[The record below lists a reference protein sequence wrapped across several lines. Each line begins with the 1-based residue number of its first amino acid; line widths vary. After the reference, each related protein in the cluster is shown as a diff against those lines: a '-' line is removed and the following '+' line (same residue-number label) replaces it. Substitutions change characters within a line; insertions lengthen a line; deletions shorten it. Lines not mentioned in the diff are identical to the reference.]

1 MMTTSPDNALAW
13 LGIAEG
19 AAYLRTRE
27 LSPVQWTE
35 ALLERIQGSGGA
47 IDAFLHLDADGALA
61 RARAAEREIARGHD
75 LGPLH
80 GVPCAIKDIFETADM
95 PTTAHS
101 RLLMNHRPGR
111 DAAAVSRM
119 RAAGAVLL
127 GKTATHEFAHGGPSV
142 DLPWPP
148 ARNPWNLAH
157 FSGGS
162 SSGSGAA
169 LAAGLVPA
177 ALGTDTGGSIRIPAS
192 LCGVTGLKP
201 TYGRVSRAGVFAL
214 SPSLDTAGPM
224 ARSARDCALMLQ
236 AIAGHDAADP
246 ASAAVAVPDYSAA
259 LVGHLKGIRVG
270 VIRHFFETELR
281 ANPEAVAA
289 LDNAIAALRDCG
301 AHITPIT
308 LAPMMAYSDV
318 RVLIQEAEAFAI
330 FHAALC
336 ERADSFGQD
345 FLGRVLPGCLVPAF
359 AQTQAH
365 RKRRLLTAHMRAAF
379 EQVDAMVTIGPGP
392 APRFDAPESHGFLY
406 GLWSDKPNLLAP
418 FSVSGFPTLSVCTG
432 FASNGLP
439 TSMQIVTR
447 PWDEATALRIG
458 DAFQGL
464 TDWHRRHP
472 LDPAGSIDPVQLA
485 EPAPAEPLDQSMISW
500 IDACLSHA
508 QLALTDSQRALVYQ
522 AAPRV
527 KRMIARL
534 GTLED
539 RAVEPAAIFRLD

>member
-1 MMTTSPDNALAW
+1 MNSSSDGGLPW

-19 AAYLRTRE
+19 AAYLRAGE
-27 LSPVQWTE
+27 LSPVEWTQ
-35 ALLERIQGSGGA
+35 ALLERIQGSGA
-47 IDAFLHLDADGALA
+47 AVDAFLHLDADGALA

-80 GVPCAIKDIFETADM
+80 GVPFAIKDIFETADM

-101 RLLMNHRPGR
+101 RLLMGHQPGS
-111 DAAAVSRM
+111 DAAAVSRL
-119 RAAGAVLL
+119 RQSGAVFL

-169 LAAGLVPA
+169 LAAGQVPA

-224 ARSARDCALMLQ
+224 ARSARDCALILQ
-236 AIAGHDAADP
+236 AIAGHDPADP

-259 LVGHLKGIRVG
+259 LVGHLKGIRIG
-270 VIRHFFETELR
+270 VIRHFFESDTQ
-281 ANPEAVAA
+281 ANHEAVAA
-289 LDNAIAALRDCG
+289 LDHALAALRDCG
-301 AHITPIT
+301 AHVTPVT
-308 LAPMMAYSDV
+308 LAPLMTYSDV
-318 RVLIQEAEAFAI
+318 RVLIQEAEAFAV
-330 FHAALC
+330 FHAALR
-336 ERADSFGQD
+336 ERVDAFGQD

-365 RKRRLLTAHMRAAF
+365 RKRRLLTAHMHAAF
-379 EQVDAMVTIGPGP
+379 EQVDALVTIGPGP
-392 APRFDAPESHGFLY
+392 APRFDAPDTHGFLY
-406 GLWSDKPNLLAP
+406 GLWSDRPNLLAP

-432 FASNGLP
+432 FAANGLP
-439 TSMQIVTR
+439 TSMQITTR
-447 PWDEATALRIG
+447 PWDEATALRMG
-458 DAFQGL
+458 DAFQRI

-472 LDPAGSIDPVQLA
+472 VDPAGSVEPVRLA
-485 EPAPAEPLDQSMISW
+485 EPAPAEPIDPSMTGW
-500 IDACLSHA
+500 IDACLENA
-508 QLALTDSQRALVYQ
+508 QLSLNDAQRSLVRQ

-527 KRMIARL
+527 RRMIARL

-539 RAVEPAAIFRLD
+539 RTVEPAAIYRLN

>member
-1 MMTTSPDNALAW
+1 MKTSADNALTW

-19 AAYLRTRE
+19 SALLRAGK
-27 LSPVQWTE
+27 LSPVEWTQ
-35 ALLERIQGSGGA
+35 ALLERIQGSGAA

-61 RARAAEREIARGHD
+61 RARAAEREIARGRD

-80 GVPCAIKDIFETADM
+80 GIPCAIKDIFETADM

-101 RLLMNHRPGR
+101 RLLMGHRPSR
-111 DAAAVSRM
+111 DAAAVSRL
-119 RAAGAVLL
+119 RQTGAVLL

-148 ARNPWNLAH
+148 ARNPWNLEH

-192 LCGVTGLKP
+192 LCGITGLKP

-214 SPSLDTAGPM
+214 SHSLDTAGPM

-236 AIAGHDAADP
+236 AIAGHDPADP
-246 ASAAVAVPDYSAA
+246 ASAAVAVPDYSAP
-259 LVGHLKGIRVG
+259 LVGHLKGVRIG
-270 VIRHFFETELR
+270 VIRHFFESDTR
-281 ANPEAVAA
+281 VHPDAVAA
-289 LDNAIAALRDCG
+289 LDNALEALRDCG

-308 LAPMMAYSDV
+308 LAPMIDYSDV
-318 RVLIQEAEAFAI
+318 RVLIQESEAFAI
-330 FHAALC
+330 FHASLREC
-336 ERADSFGQD
+336 VDSFGRD

-359 AQTQAH
+359 AQAQAH
-365 RKRRLLTAHMRAAF
+365 RKRRLLIAHMREAF

-392 APRFDAPESHGFLY
+392 APRFDAPETHGFLY

-418 FSVSGFPTLSVCTG
+418 FSVSGFPTLSLCTG

-439 TSMQIVTR
+439 TSMQVATR

-458 DAFQGL
+458 DAFQRL

-472 LDPAGSIDPVQLA
+472 SGPPASIKPVRVA
-485 EPAPAEPLDQSMISW
+485 EPAPAEPIDPSMLGW
-500 IDACLSHA
+500 IDACLLNA
-508 QLALTDSQRALVYQ
+508 QLSLTDSQRELVHQ

-534 GTLED
+534 GALDD
-539 RAVEPAAIFRLD
+539 RTIEPAAVFRLD